1 MKVIISSLLLV
12 IIFLGCEKKPSG
24 IDLSE
29 QIKLTTD
36 KPSYNKKDS
45 IQLFLENSS
54 GSDII
59 VGLRCNEYLEMFY
72 QEIEN
77 DNWSA
82 DKYFWYMLLGCPTFP
97 DTIQAN
103 SIFTYSMAAEVFD
116 TVGTFRLLVPCY
128 VLDIDSIMIVT
139 SNSLEVN

>member
-1 MKVIISSLLLV
+1 MKILISSLLLA
-12 IIFLGCEKKPSG
+12 IIFIGCEKEQSN

-36 KPSYNKKDS
+36 KPSYNKIDS

-116 TVGTFRLLVPCY
+116 TVGTFRLLVPGY
-128 VLDIDSIMIVT
+128 VLDIDSMMIVT